1 MWTVNAMSLLAQRQK
16 AQKKEIER
24 KKNEELST
32 SFSSTL
38 QSIIAEMP
46 PIFRWQKKPTLAEFL
61 SHIQKPKGYI
71 IDPQRWA
78 YLDAVLLSTD
88 FMIWH
93 HNGIPVKSVNEVN
106 GAKVSNDIV
115 KVVRFLSSQLV
126 QENNSI

>member
-1 MWTVNAMSLLAQRQK
+1 MWTGNAMRLLAQQQK
-16 AQKKEIER
+16 AKKEETER
-24 KKNEELST
+24 ERIEELST

-46 PIFRWQKKPTLAEFL
+46 PIFKGQKKPTLTEFL
-61 SHIQKPKGYI
+61 SHIQKPKGYA

-78 YLDAVLLSTD
+78 YLDAVLLSTG

-93 HNGIPVKSVNEVN
+93 NNGAPVKSVNDVN

-115 KVVRFLSSQLV
+115 KVVKLLSAQLV
-126 QENNSI
+126 PEK